1 MSEEMEKE
9 NIQEE
14 ATEMVAVE
22 NMKGEQEP
30 KFKLKLTPKVKTALK
45 IGGIGLAG
53 IGLFFLGK
61 AIGSRS
67 NNDEYEDVDYEVV
80 DDTDEN

>member
-22 NMKGEQEP
+22 NMEGEQKS
-30 KFKLKLTPKVKTALK
+30 KFKLKLTPTVKKGLK
-45 IGGIGLAG
+45 IAILAG
-53 IGLFFLGK
+53 SGLTLFFLGK
-61 AIGSRS
+61 AIGSKS
-67 NNDEYEDVDYEVV
+67 NNDEYEDTDYEVV
-80 DDTDEN
+80 DNTDEN